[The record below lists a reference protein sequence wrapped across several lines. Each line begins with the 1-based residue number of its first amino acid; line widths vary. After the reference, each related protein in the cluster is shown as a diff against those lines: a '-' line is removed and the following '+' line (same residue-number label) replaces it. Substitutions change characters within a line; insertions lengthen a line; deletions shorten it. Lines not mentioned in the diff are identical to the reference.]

1 MTGIYLLI
9 ACIVSSACASLF
21 LKLASTRSLAGSLD
35 LLRILNNP
43 MLWLGGFC
51 YAAAFLGYV
60 YLLRFF
66 PLSLAQ
72 PAITA
77 GVSVVTTLMA
87 VFFLR
92 EQINTVNWAGVL
104 LVCVGVYFLFWQ
116 RG

>member
-1 MTGIYLLI
+1 MDLARI
-9 ACIVSSACASLF
+9 AS
-21 LKLASTRSLAGSLD
+21 
-35 LLRILNNP
+35 NP
-43 MLWLGGFC
+43 MLWLGGFF

-60 YLLRFF
+60 YLLRYF

-87 VFFLR
+87 VFLLK
-92 EQINTVNWAGVL
+92 EQINAINWAGIL